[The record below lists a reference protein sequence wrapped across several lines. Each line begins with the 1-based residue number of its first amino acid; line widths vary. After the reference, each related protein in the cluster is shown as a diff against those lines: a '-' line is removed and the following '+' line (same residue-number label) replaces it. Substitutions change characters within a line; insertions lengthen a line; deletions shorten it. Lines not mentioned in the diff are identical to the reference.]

1 MTEQAN
7 CAEPPFLWIGM
18 DVSKATFTAAAKL
31 QWEEKAVYP
40 KDCAEFENNRAGAR
54 RFCKWLM
61 ELEKKFGGPFG
72 VAMEATGPYSLRLHD
87 NLKRLR
93 PELHVAICNPLSVS
107 YYMRSLGTNKTDRA
121 DAAVIARFA
130 AHRRPARY
138 AELSADQSEL
148 RRLSRDR
155 GFLVDSRTEYQ
166 NRIEGERDA
175 SCIRRMKNVIKAI
188 NAQIDDIDAEIEKHL
203 SAKAS
208 LECRREIELMQT
220 MPGVGRLSA
229 AIIYGELG
237 SLAGY
242 SRKQLSAMSGV
253 CPTTLQSG
261 TSLQKGGL
269 SRRGSRWLRRILYLD
284 SQQSVLRSP
293 AMAAFHERM
302 LSKPDSSRMS
312 ARVAC
317 MRKLLLVLRG
327 IVVSG
332 KPYDPNHIS
341 VSPAISDKMLK
352 NQEKTEVT
360 A

>member
-1 MTEQAN
+1 MADAAN
-7 CAEPPFLWIGM
+7 EEAPLLWSGL
-18 DVSKATFTAAAKL
+18 DVSKRTFTAAARL
-31 QWEEKAVYP
+31 PWEQKAVYP

-54 RFCKWLM
+54 RFCKWLA
-61 ELEKKFGGPFG
+61 ELEREFGGPFG

-87 NLKRLR
+87 NLKKLR
-93 PELHVAICNPLSVS
+93 PGLHVSICNPLSVS

-121 DAAVIARFA
+121 DAAVIAGFA
-130 AHRRPARY
+130 AHRRPPRHV
-138 AELSADQSEL
+138 EPSADQAEL
-148 RRLSRDR
+148 RRLARDR
-155 GFLVDSRTEYQ
+155 AFLVDSRTEYQ

-175 SCIRRMKNVIKAI
+175 SSIRRMRGVVKAI
-188 NAQIDDIDAEIEKHL
+188 NDQIGDIDAEIERHL

-208 LECRREIELMQT
+208 SECRREIELMQT
-220 MPGVGRLSA
+220 MPGVGKLSA

-261 TSLQKGGL
+261 TSLHRGGL
-269 SRRGSRWLRRILYLD
+269 SRRGSRWLRRILFLD
-284 SQQSVLRSP
+284 SRQAILRSP
-293 AMAAFHERM
+293 AMASFHERM
-302 LSKPDSSRMS
+302 LSKPDSSRMG

-327 IVVSG
+327 MVVSG

-341 VSPAISDKMLK
+341 VRPAFPGKIA
-352 NQEKTEVT
+352 EKTEKT
-360 A
+360 EMPT

>member
-1 MTEQAN
+1 MADAAN
-7 CAEPPFLWIGM
+7 EEAPLLWSGL
-18 DVSKATFTAAAKL
+18 DVSKRTFTAAARL
-31 QWEEKAVYP
+31 PWEQKAVYP

-54 RFCKWLM
+54 RFCKWLA
-61 ELEKKFGGPFG
+61 ELEREFGGPFG

-87 NLKRLR
+87 NLKKLR
-93 PELHVAICNPLSVS
+93 PGLHVSICNPLSVS

-121 DAAVIARFA
+121 DAAVIAGFA
-130 AHRRPARY
+130 AHRRPPRH
-138 AELSADQSEL
+138 AEPSADQAEL
-148 RRLSRDR
+148 RRLARDR
-155 GFLVDSRTEYQ
+155 AFLVDSRTEYQ
-166 NRIEGERDA
+166 NRIEGEMDA
-175 SCIRRMKNVIKAI
+175 SGIRRMKSVVKAI
-188 NAQIDDIDAEIEKHL
+188 NDQIDDIDAEIERHL
-203 SAKAS
+203 STSAS
-208 LECRREIELMQT
+208 LECSREIGLMQT

-237 SLAGY
+237 SLAVY

-253 CPTTLQSG
+253 CPTTIQSG
-261 TSLQKGGL
+261 PRLHQGGL
-269 SRRGSRWLRRILYLD
+269 SRRGSRWLRRILFLD
-284 SQQSVLRSP
+284 SQQSILRSP

-302 LSKPDSSRMS
+302 LSKPDSSKMS

-341 VSPAISDKMLK
+341 VRPAFPEKTTN
-352 NQEKTEVT
+352 NQEKSEVM

>member
-1 MTEQAN
+1 MTEN
-7 CAEPPFLWIGM
+7 TNMESPLLWIGV
-18 DVSKATFTAAAKL
+18 DVSKKTFTAAARL
-31 QWEEKAVYP
+31 LWEEKAVYP
-40 KDCAEFENNRAGAR
+40 KDCAEFENNRSGAR
-54 RFCKWLM
+54 RLCKWIG
-61 ELEKKFGGPFG
+61 ELEKESGGPFG
-72 VAMEATGPYSLRLHD
+72 VAMESTGAYSLRLYD
-87 NLKRLR
+87 NLKKCR
-93 PELHVAICNPLSVS
+93 PELHVAICNPLAVS

-138 AELSADQSEL
+138 AEPSADQAEL

-175 SCIRRMKNVIKAI
+175 SSIRRMKSVIKAI
-188 NAQIDDIDAEIEKHL
+188 NAQIDDIDAEIEKYL
-203 SAKAS
+203 LTSAS
-208 LECRREIELMQT
+208 LECRQEIELMQT

-237 SLAGY
+237 SLAAY

-253 CPTTLQSG
+253 CPTTRQSG
-261 TSLQKGGL
+261 TSLNKGGL
-269 SRRGSRWLRRILYLD
+269 SRRGSKWLRRILYLD
-284 SQQSVLRSP
+284 SQQTILRSQK
-293 AMAAFHERM
+293 MAEFHEKM
-302 LSKPDSSRMS
+302 LSKPDSSKMS

-327 IVVSG
+327 MVVSG
-332 KPYDPNHIS
+332 KPFDPNHIS
-341 VSPAISDKMLK
+341 ARPTFPVKITND
-352 NQEKTEVT
+352 QEKSEVT